1 MMKPRIDFNQLEP
14 FYDCQNQNIEKWNS
28 FTLSKHMA
36 FILSQQVLP
45 KKVPKKK
52 QMTEQAINDVLASAF
67 NQRKQIVVQ
76 LENRNAEGLYA
87 EDTIGFIE
95 GFDELGLMIAKE
107 KIHYDEI
114 RNIQLLSSQTGEA
127 NMEKEPDKQ

>member
-95 GFDELGLMIAKE
+95 GFDKLGLMIAKE

-114 RNIQLLSSQTGEA
+114 RNIQLLSSQTGDA
-127 NMEKEPDKQ
+127 NIEKEPDKQ

>member
-114 RNIQLLSSQTGEA
+114 RNIQLLSSQTGDA

>member
-1 MMKPRIDFNQLEP
+1 MKPRIDFNQLEP

-114 RNIQLLSSQTGEA
+114 RNIQLLSSQTGDA

>member
-36 FILSQQVLP
+36 FIPSQQVLP

-114 RNIQLLSSQTGEA
+114 RNIQLLSSQTGDA
-127 NMEKEPDKQ
+127 NIEKEPNKQ

>member
-114 RNIQLLSSQTGEA
+114 RNIQLLSSQTGDA
-127 NMEKEPDKQ
+127 NIEKEPDKQ